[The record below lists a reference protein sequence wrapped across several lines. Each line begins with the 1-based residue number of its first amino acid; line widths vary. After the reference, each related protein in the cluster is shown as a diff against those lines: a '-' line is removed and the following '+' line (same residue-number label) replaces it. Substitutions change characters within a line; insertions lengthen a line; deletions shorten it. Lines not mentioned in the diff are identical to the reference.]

1 MTLKEFGD
9 MLATSGMPVAYLAF
23 PADNCPSMPF
33 ITFQE
38 VGSNNF
44 GADGKVYQK
53 VRTMQVDLFTSGKDE
68 TAEDALENALN
79 DYFWNKYQ
87 TVEDSESC
95 QRYTYTI
102 EVFGGNSNGEQSQI
116 QS

>member
-1 MTLKEFGD
+1 MTLAEFGNI
-9 MLATSGMPVAYLAF
+9 LATSGMPVAYLAF

-44 GADGKVYQK
+44 GADGKVFQK
-53 VRTMQVDLFTSGKDE
+53 VRSMQVDLFTAGKDE
-68 TAEDALENALN
+68 SAEEALENAL
-79 DYFWNKYQ
+79 DDFFWNKYQ
-87 TVEDSESC
+87 TVEDNESC
-95 QRYTYTI
+95 QRYTYTFDI
-102 EVFGGNSNGEQSQI
+102 IGGNANGEQSQI